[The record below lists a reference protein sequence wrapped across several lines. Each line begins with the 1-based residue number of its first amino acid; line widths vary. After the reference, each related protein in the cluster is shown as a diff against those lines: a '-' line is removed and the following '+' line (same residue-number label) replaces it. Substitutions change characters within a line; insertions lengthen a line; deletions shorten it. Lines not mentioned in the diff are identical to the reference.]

1 MSPDRVER
9 LKGQVL
15 GSANVKN
22 LEKETEATK
31 KTEKEQT
38 LTRRKIKRPRP
49 PSGQVNK
56 DFLKGMIT
64 QLYWLLLMDL
74 ITTKT
79 ELTIGFSIVE
89 TIVSSALTPS
99 PPSPPPLHAIMAWS
113 AYVAASPAKHF
124 SVCHPAVTLTC
135 VLMQHWWAPPMYQQ
149 LC

>member
-64 QLYWLLLMDL
+64 QLY
-74 ITTKT
+74 
-79 ELTIGFSIVE
+79 
-89 TIVSSALTPS
+89 
-99 PPSPPPLHAIMAWS
+99 
-113 AYVAASPAKHF
+113 
-124 SVCHPAVTLTC
+124 
-135 VLMQHWWAPPMYQQ
+135 
-149 LC
+149 